1 MSQFIITGKP
11 RFEDI
16 IELIKLLPVSD
27 RIALKNYLQDMD
39 DPNHQEIFD
48 QILARFRIH
57 NFNNDEIK
65 KDVENALKEVR
76 GLNQEND

>member
-27 RIALKNYLQDMD
+27 RIALKNYLQDMV